1 MYDFPEKET
10 YTLDDLR
17 KLVRILRAEDG
28 CPWDREQTHAS
39 IRRDFLEETYEAV
52 EAIDR
57 DDPVL
62 LREELGDVLFQVLF
76 HAQIEE
82 ENGRFTLDQVITD
95 VTRKMVIRHPHV
107 FSGLSV
113 SGSGQVLD
121 NWETIKN
128 TVKGTQS
135 STETLQ
141 LVPETF
147 PALMRA
153 DKLLKR
159 ADKAGA
165 QATEAEAGQLR
176 SAFEKWDA
184 MSGQES
190 DASEALGALLA
201 AVVGSARK
209 KGVDAEMALLEA
221 CKGLIGRFAEAE
233 RVSDETGEPIADVYA
248 VHNRGETHNHFVD
261 PLGENPGL

>member
-1 MYDFPEKET
+1 MYDFPDRQT

-17 KLVRILRAEDG
+17 RLVRILRAKDG
-28 CPWDREQTHAS
+28 CPWDREQTHQS
-39 IRRDFLEETYEAV
+39 IRRDFIEETYEAV

-82 ENGRFTLDQVITD
+82 ENGRFTLDDVITD
-95 VTRKMVIRHPHV
+95 ITRKMIIRHPHV
-107 FSGLSV
+107 FSDLSV

-121 NWETIKN
+121 NWEKIKN
-128 TVKGTQS
+128 EVKGTENK
-135 STETLQ
+135 TETLR

-159 ADKAGA
+159 ADKAGVP
-165 QATEAEAGQLR
+165 ATKREAGKLR
-176 SAFEKWDA
+176 AAFTRWESLTDA
-184 MSGQES
+184 DGQE
-190 DASEALGALLA
+190 ASEALGELLLA
-201 AVVGSARK
+201 VAGSARER
-209 KGVDAEMALLEA
+209 GLDAEMTLLEA
-221 CKGLIGRFAEAE
+221 CSGLIDRFAQAEDEAE
-233 RVSDETGEPIADVYA
+233 KTGKPIA
-248 VHNRGETHNHFVD
+248 ETY
-261 PLGENPGL
+261 

>member
-1 MYDFPEKET
+1 MYDFPKKET
-10 YTLDDLR
+10 YTLDELR
-17 KLVRILRAEDG
+17 RLVRILRAEDG
-28 CPWDREQTHAS
+28 CPWDREQTHES
-39 IRRDFLEETYEAV
+39 IRRDFIEETYEAV

-57 DDPVL
+57 EDPVL

-82 ENGRFTLDQVITD
+82 ENGRFTLDEVITD

-107 FSGLSV
+107 FSDLSV

-121 NWETIKN
+121 NWEKIKN
-128 TVKGTQS
+128 EVKGTENK
-135 STETLQ
+135 TETLR

-165 QATEAEAGQLR
+165 PATRCEADRLPSAYARWQDVRDGDTDEAG
-176 SAFEKWDA
+176 K
-184 MSGQES
+184 
-190 DASEALGALLA
+190 ALGELLM
-201 AVVGSARK
+201 AVVGSARD
-209 KGVDAEMALLEA
+209 KGLDAEMALLSA
-221 CKGLIGRFAEAE
+221 CKGLISRFDQAEKE
-233 RVSDETGEPIADVYA
+233 SDKTGKPIA
-248 VHNRGETHNHFVD
+248 ETY
-261 PLGENPGL
+261 

>member
-1 MYDFPEKET
+1 MYDFPKKET

-17 KLVRILRAEDG
+17 RLVRILRAEDG
-28 CPWDREQTHAS
+28 CPWDREQTHES
-39 IRRDFLEETYEAV
+39 IRRDFIEETYEAV

-57 DDPVL
+57 EDPVL

-82 ENGRFTLDQVITD
+82 ENGRFTLDEVITD

-107 FSGLSV
+107 FSDLSV

-121 NWETIKN
+121 NWEKIKN
-128 TVKGTQS
+128 EVKGTENK
-135 STETLQ
+135 TETLR

-165 QATEAEAGQLR
+165 PATQCAADSLQTAFTRWQDARDGDTDEAG
-176 SAFEKWDA
+176 K
-184 MSGQES
+184 
-190 DASEALGALLA
+190 ALGALLM
-201 AVVGSARK
+201 AVVGSARE
-209 KGVDAEMALLEA
+209 KGLDAEMELLSA
-221 CKGLIGRFAEAE
+221 CKGLIGRFDQAEKE
-233 RVSDETGEPIADVYA
+233 SDKTGKPIA
-248 VHNRGETHNHFVD
+248 ETY
-261 PLGENPGL
+261 

>member
-1 MYDFPEKET
+1 MYDFPNKET

-17 KLVRILRAEDG
+17 TLVRILRAEDG
-28 CPWDREQTHAS
+28 CPWDREQTHQS
-39 IRRDFLEETYEAV
+39 IRRDFIEETYEAV

-95 VTRKMVIRHPHV
+95 ITRKMVIRHPHV
-107 FSGLSV
+107 FSDLSV

-121 NWETIKN
+121 NWEKIKN
-128 TVKGTQS
+128 EVKGTES
-135 STETLQ
+135 KTETLR

-165 QATEAEAGQLR
+165 PATKREAEGLRPAFDRWESCTGTDAG
-176 SAFEKWDA
+176 E
-184 MSGQES
+184 
-190 DASEALGALLA
+190 ASEALGELLL
-201 AVVGSARK
+201 AVVGSARE
-209 KGVDAEMALLEA
+209 KGLDAEMTLLEA
-221 CKGLIGRFAEAE
+221 CKGLISRFDQAEKKADKTGKPLE
-233 RVSDETGEPIADVYA
+233 ETY
-248 VHNRGETHNHFVD
+248 
-261 PLGENPGL
+261 